1 MQILRTSLIIIIS
14 LLTVL
19 LSGCK
24 HSKNEPEP
32 EPQPVNPDGVTIVY
46 AINNSSLSGNFR
58 QDTAEM
64 RAAMVNVD
72 MSRQRLL
79 VYLTESASKTGL
91 YELQQVGRKNKVLTW
106 RKVKE
111 YDRRQTS
118 TAPAVMK
125 RVISDALAVYPDA
138 EHSLIFWGHGT
149 AWTPGFSD
157 HETRSDVPADVPAQH
172 SYGGED
178 GDDLRNPEWAEI
190 TDIANAIPDG
200 AFRTIWFDC
209 CYMSSIEVAYQ
220 LRNKTKMYVAYPT
233 EVWDEGLNYNDVLPY
248 IMRKNQDLTR
258 AAAEFYSYYNDK
270 SDAVTVSV
278 MDMSKI
284 EAVAEATRALMQKYP
299 DNLDKVRGVS
309 DYRRKSINN
318 PDGYGYYDMMQLLK
332 LKDNDALWQG
342 VQDSMNRFVV
352 YHAESSKDFN
362 NRQWVQTPLC
372 GVSMHSLGEYGQKEA
387 DHEPFYRTLD
397 WYKAVYEQ

>member
-19 LSGCK
+19 LAGCK
-24 HSKNEPEP
+24 HSKSEPEP

-46 AINNSSLSGNFR
+46 AINKSSLSGNFM

-64 RAAMVNVD
+64 KAAMVSVD

-79 VYLTESASKTGL
+79 VYLTESASKTAL
-91 YELQQVGRKNKVLTW
+91 YELQQIGKKKVLTW

-111 YDRRQTS
+111 YDRQQTS

-125 RVISDALAVYPDA
+125 QVISDALSVYPDA
-138 EHSLIFWGHGT
+138 EHTLVFWGHGS

-157 HETRSDVPADVPAQH
+157 HETRADAPAQY
-172 SYGGED
+172 SYGGEY
-178 GDDLRNPEWAEI
+178 GKNNEWQWAEI

-220 LRNKTKMYVAYPT
+220 LRHKTDMYVAYPT
-233 EVWDEGLNYNDVLPY
+233 EVWEYGLNYDGVLPF
-248 IMRKNQDLTR
+248 IMRENQDLTG
-258 AAAEFYSYYNDK
+258 AAAKFYSYYNDK
-270 SDAVTVSV
+270 NDAVTVSV

-284 EAVAEATRALMQKYP
+284 EAVAEATRALMQQNP
-299 DNLDKVRGVS
+299 DEIGKVTGVS
-309 DYRRKSINN
+309 NYRR
-318 PDGYGYYDMMQLLK
+318 GGTYGYYDMMQLLK
-332 LKDNDALWQG
+332 LKDQGELWQS
-342 VQDSMNRFVV
+342 VQDSMNRFVI

>member
-19 LSGCK
+19 LAGCK
-24 HSKNEPEP
+24 QHSKNEPEP

-46 AINNSSLSGNFR
+46 AINKSSLSGNFM

-64 RAAMVNVD
+64 KAAMVSVD

-79 VYLTESASKTGL
+79 VYLTESASKTAL
-91 YELQQVGRKNKVLTW
+91 YELQQIGKKKVLTW

-111 YDRRQTS
+111 YDRQQTS

-125 RVISDALAVYPDA
+125 QVISDALSVYPDA
-138 EHSLIFWGHGT
+138 EHTLVFWGHGS

-157 HETRSDVPADVPAQH
+157 HETRADAPAQY
-172 SYGGED
+172 SYGGEY
-178 GDDLRNPEWAEI
+178 GKNNEWQWTEI

-248 IMRKNQDLTR
+248 IMRKNQDLTG
-258 AAAEFYSYYNDK
+258 AAAKFYSYYNDK
-270 SDAVTVSV
+270 NDAVTVSV

-284 EAVAEATRALMQKYP
+284 EAVAEATRALMQQNP
-299 DNLDKVRGVS
+299 DEIGKVTGVS
-309 DYRRKSINN
+309 NYRR
-318 PDGYGYYDMMQLLK
+318 GGTYGYYDMMQLLK
-332 LKDNDALWQG
+332 LKDQGELWQS
-342 VQDSMNRFVV
+342 VQDSMNRFVI

>member
-19 LSGCK
+19 LAGCK
-24 HSKNEPEP
+24 HSKSEPEP

-46 AINNSSLSGNFR
+46 AINKSSLSGNFM

-64 RAAMVNVD
+64 KAAMVSVD

-79 VYLTESASKTGL
+79 VYLTESASKTAL
-91 YELQQVGRKNKVLTW
+91 YELQQIGKKKVLTW

-111 YDRRQTS
+111 YDRQQTS

-125 RVISDALAVYPDA
+125 QVISDALSVYPDA
-138 EHSLIFWGHGT
+138 EHTLVFWGHGS

-157 HETRSDVPADVPAQH
+157 HETRADAPAQY
-172 SYGGED
+172 SYGGEY
-178 GDDLRNPEWAEI
+178 GKNNEWQWTEI

-248 IMRKNQDLTR
+248 IMRKNQDLTG
-258 AAAEFYSYYNDK
+258 AAAKFYSYYNDK
-270 SDAVTVSV
+270 NDAVTVSV

-284 EAVAEATRALMQKYP
+284 EAVAEATRALMQQNP
-299 DNLDKVRGVS
+299 DEIGKVTGVS
-309 DYRRKSINN
+309 NYRR
-318 PDGYGYYDMMQLLK
+318 GGTYGYYDMMQLLK
-332 LKDNDALWQG
+332 LKDQGELWQS
-342 VQDSMNRFVV
+342 VQDSMNRFVI

-372 GVSMHSLGEYGQKEA
+372 GVSMHSLGEYDQKEV

>member
-1 MQILRTSLIIIIS
+1 MQILRTSLIIITS

-19 LSGCK
+19 FAGCK

-32 EPQPVNPDGVTIVY
+32 EPIPIPGTAEGVTIVY
-46 AINNSSLSGNFR
+46 AINKSSLSGIFQR
-58 QDTAEM
+58 DTAEIK
-64 RAAMVNVD
+64 AAMDSID
-72 MSRQRLL
+72 MSRQKLL
-79 VYLTESASKTGL
+79 LYLTTTDSTTCL
-91 YELQQVGRKNKVLTW
+91 LELQQSLIKKKKVLTW

-111 YDRRQTS
+111 YDRQQTS

-157 HETRSDVPADVPAQH
+157 HETRNAPADVPAQH
-172 SYGGED
+172 SYGGEYGKD
-178 GDDLRNPEWAEI
+178 NEWQWTEI

-200 AFRTIWFDC
+200 AFKTIWFDC

-220 LRNKTKMYVAYPT
+220 LRNKTQMYVAYPT
-233 EVWDEGLNYNDVLPY
+233 EVWDEGLNYNEVLPY
-248 IMRKNQDLTR
+248 IMRKNQDLVGG
-258 AAAEFYSYYNDK
+258 AAEFYSYYNDK
-270 SDAVTVSV
+270 NDAVTVSV
-278 MDMSKI
+278 MDMNRI
-284 EAVAEATRALMQKYP
+284 EAVAQATRALMQQYP
-299 DNLDKVRGVS
+299 DEIGKVTGVS
-309 DYRRKSINN
+309 NYRR
-318 PDGYGYYDMMQLLK
+318 GGTYGYYDMMQLLK
-332 LKDNDALWQG
+332 LKDQGELWQG

-362 NRQWVQTPLC
+362 NRKWVQTPLC

-397 WYKAVYEQ
+397 WYKAVYKQ

>member
-19 LSGCK
+19 LAGCK
-24 HSKNEPEP
+24 HSKSEPEP

-46 AINNSSLSGNFR
+46 AINKSSLSGNFM

-64 RAAMVNVD
+64 KAAMVSVD

-79 VYLTESASKTGL
+79 VYLTESASKTAL
-91 YELQQVGRKNKVLTW
+91 YELQQIGKKKVLTW

-111 YDRRQTS
+111 YDRQQTS

-125 RVISDALAVYPDA
+125 QVISDALSVYPDA
-138 EHSLIFWGHGT
+138 EHTLVFWGHGS

-157 HETRSDVPADVPAQH
+157 HETRADAPAQY
-172 SYGGED
+172 SYGGEY
-178 GDDLRNPEWAEI
+178 GKNNEWQWTEI

-248 IMRKNQDLTR
+248 IMRKNQDLTG
-258 AAAEFYSYYNDK
+258 AAAKFYSYYNDK
-270 SDAVTVSV
+270 NDAVTVSV

-284 EAVAEATRALMQKYP
+284 EAVAEATRALMQQNP
-299 DNLDKVRGVS
+299 DEIGKVTGVS
-309 DYRRKSINN
+309 NYRR
-318 PDGYGYYDMMQLLK
+318 GGTYGYYDMMQLLK
-332 LKDNDALWQG
+332 LKDQGELWQS
-342 VQDSMNRFVV
+342 VQDSMNRFVI

-372 GVSMHSLGEYGQKEA
+372 GVSMHSLGEYGQKEV

>member
-1 MQILRTSLIIIIS
+1 MQILKTSLIIIIS

-19 LSGCK
+19 LAGCK
-24 HSKNEPEP
+24 HSKSEPEP

-46 AINNSSLSGNFR
+46 AINKSSLSGNFM

-64 RAAMVNVD
+64 KAAMVSVD

-79 VYLTESASKTGL
+79 VYLTESASKTAL
-91 YELQQVGRKNKVLTW
+91 YELQQIGKKKVLTW

-111 YDRRQTS
+111 YDRQQTS

-125 RVISDALAVYPDA
+125 QVISDALSVYPDA
-138 EHSLIFWGHGT
+138 EHTLVFWGHGS

-157 HETRSDVPADVPAQH
+157 HETRADAPAQY
-172 SYGGED
+172 SYGGEY
-178 GDDLRNPEWAEI
+178 GKNNEWQWTEI

-248 IMRKNQDLTR
+248 IMRKNQDLTG
-258 AAAEFYSYYNDK
+258 AAAKFYSYYNDK
-270 SDAVTVSV
+270 NDAVTVSV

-284 EAVAEATRALMQKYP
+284 EAVAEATRALMQQNP
-299 DNLDKVRGVS
+299 DEIGKVTGVS
-309 DYRRKSINN
+309 NYRR
-318 PDGYGYYDMMQLLK
+318 GGTYGYYDMMQLLK
-332 LKDNDALWQG
+332 LKDQGELWQS
-342 VQDSMNRFVV
+342 VQDSMNRFVI

>member
-19 LSGCK
+19 LAGCK
-24 HSKNEPEP
+24 QHSKNEPEP

-46 AINNSSLSGNFR
+46 AINKSSLSGNFM

-64 RAAMVNVD
+64 KAAMVSVD

-79 VYLTESASKTGL
+79 VYLTESASKTAL
-91 YELQQVGRKNKVLTW
+91 YELQQIGKKKVLTW

-111 YDRRQTS
+111 YDRQQTS

-125 RVISDALAVYPDA
+125 QVISDALSVYPDA
-138 EHSLIFWGHGT
+138 EHTLVFWGHGS

-157 HETRSDVPADVPAQH
+157 HETRADAPAQY
-172 SYGGED
+172 SYGGEY
-178 GDDLRNPEWAEI
+178 GKNNECQWTEI

-220 LRNKTKMYVAYPT
+220 LRHKTDMYVAYPT
-233 EVWDEGLNYNDVLPY
+233 EVWEYGLNYDGVLPF
-248 IMRKNQDLTR
+248 IMRENQDLIG
-258 AAAEFYSYYNDK
+258 AAGKFYSYYNNING
-270 SDAVTVSV
+270 AVTVSV
-278 MDMSKI
+278 MDMSEI
-284 EAVAEATRALMQKYP
+284 EGVAKATRALMQQNP
-299 DNLDKVRGVS
+299 DEIGKVTGVS
-309 DYRRKSINN
+309 NYRRE
-318 PDGYGYYDMMQLLK
+318 GTYGYYDMMQLLK
-332 LKDNDALWQG
+332 LKDQGELWQS
-342 VQDSMNRFVV
+342 VQDSMNRFVI

-362 NRQWVQTPLC
+362 NSQWVQTPLC

>member
-19 LSGCK
+19 LAGCK
-24 HSKNEPEP
+24 HSKSEPEP

-46 AINNSSLSGNFR
+46 AINKSSLSGNFM

-64 RAAMVNVD
+64 KAAMVSVD

-79 VYLTESASKTGL
+79 VYLTESASKTAL
-91 YELQQVGRKNKVLTW
+91 YELQQIGKKKVLTW

-111 YDRRQTS
+111 YDRQQTS

-125 RVISDALAVYPDA
+125 QVISDALSVYPDA
-138 EHSLIFWGHGT
+138 EHTLVFWGHGS

-157 HETRSDVPADVPAQH
+157 HETRADAPAQY
-172 SYGGED
+172 SYGGEY
-178 GDDLRNPEWAEI
+178 GKNNECQWTEI

-220 LRNKTKMYVAYPT
+220 LRHKTDMYVAYPT
-233 EVWDEGLNYNDVLPY
+233 EVWEYGLNYDGVLPF
-248 IMRKNQDLTR
+248 IMRENQDLTG
-258 AAAEFYSYYNDK
+258 AAAKFYSYYNDK
-270 SDAVTVSV
+270 NDAVTVSV

-284 EAVAEATRALMQKYP
+284 EAVAEATRALMQQNP
-299 DNLDKVRGVS
+299 DEIGKETGVS
-309 DYRRKSINN
+309 NYRR
-318 PDGYGYYDMMQLLK
+318 GGTYGYYDMMQLLK
-332 LKDNDALWQG
+332 LKDQGELWQS
-342 VQDSMNRFVV
+342 VQDSMNRFVI

>member
-1 MQILRTSLIIIIS
+1 MQIFRTSIIIIIS
-14 LLTVL
+14 LLTLVL
-19 LSGCK
+19 TGCK

-32 EPQPVNPDGVTIVY
+32 IPIPDPVPGNAEGVTIVY
-46 AINNSSLSGNFR
+46 AINNSSLSGIFR
-58 QDTAEM
+58 RDTAEIK
-64 RAAMVNVD
+64 AAMDSID
-72 MSRQRLL
+72 MSRQKLL
-79 VYLTESASKTGL
+79 LYLTDTDSTTCL
-91 YELQQVGRKNKVLTW
+91 LELQQVQNKKKRLLAW

-111 YDRRQTS
+111 YARQQTS

-125 RVISDALAVYPDA
+125 RVISDALSVYPDA
-138 EHSLIFWGHGT
+138 DYSLIFWGHGT

-157 HETRSDVPADVPAQH
+157 HETRNGNLAEVPAVYG
-172 SYGGED
+172 YGGEY
-178 GDDLRNPEWAEI
+178 GKGNEWQWAEI

-200 AFRTIWFDC
+200 AFKTIWFDC

-220 LRNKTKMYVAYPT
+220 LRHKTQMYVAYPT
-233 EVWDEGLNYNDVLPY
+233 EVWDEGLNYNEVLPY
-248 IMRKNQDLTR
+248 IMRKNQDLVGG
-258 AAAEFYSYYNDK
+258 AAEFYSYYNDK

-278 MDMSKI
+278 MDMNRI
-284 EAVAEATRALMQKYP
+284 EAVAQATRALMQQYP
-299 DNLDKVRGVS
+299 DEIGKVTGVS
-309 DYRRKSINN
+309 NYRR
-318 PDGYGYYDMMQLLK
+318 GGTYGYYDMMQLLK
-332 LKDNDALWQG
+332 LKDQGELWQG

>member
-24 HSKNEPEP
+24 HTKNEP

-46 AINNSSLSGNFR
+46 AINKSSLSGNFM

-64 RAAMVNVD
+64 KAAMASVD

-79 VYLTESASKTGL
+79 VYLTESSSKTGL
-91 YELQQVGRKNKVLTW
+91 FELQQIGKKNKVLAW

-111 YDRRQTS
+111 YDRQQTS

-157 HETRSDVPADVPAQH
+157 HETRSDAPADVPAQH
-172 SYGGED
+172 SYGGEY
-178 GDDLRNPEWAEI
+178 GKGNEWQWAEI

-200 AFRTIWFDC
+200 AFKTIWFDC

-220 LRNKTKMYVAYPT
+220 LRNKTQMYVAYPT
-233 EVWDEGLNYNDVLPY
+233 EVWDEGLNYNEVLPY
-248 IMRKNQDLTR
+248 IMRKNQDLTGG
-258 AAAEFYSYYNDK
+258 AAEFYSYYNSK

-278 MDMSKI
+278 MDMNRI
-284 EAVAEATRALMQKYP
+284 EAVAQATRALMQQYP
-299 DNLDKVRGVS
+299 DEISKVTGVS
-309 DYRRKSINN
+309 NYRR
-318 PDGYGYYDMMQLLK
+318 GGTYGYYDMMQLLK
-332 LKDNDALWQG
+332 LKDQGELWQG

-387 DHEPFYRTLD
+387 DYEPFYRTLD

>member
-19 LSGCK
+19 LAGCK
-24 HSKNEPEP
+24 HSKSEPEP

-46 AINNSSLSGNFR
+46 AINKSSLSGNFM

-64 RAAMVNVD
+64 KAAMVSVD

-79 VYLTESASKTGL
+79 VYLTESASKTAL
-91 YELQQVGRKNKVLTW
+91 YELQQIGKKKVLTW

-111 YDRRQTS
+111 YDRQQTS

-125 RVISDALAVYPDA
+125 QVISDALSVYPDA
-138 EHSLIFWGHGT
+138 EHTLVFWGHGS

-157 HETRSDVPADVPAQH
+157 HETRADAPAQY
-172 SYGGED
+172 SYGGEY
-178 GDDLRNPEWAEI
+178 GKNNEWQWTEI

-233 EVWDEGLNYNDVLPY
+233 EVWDEGLNYNDVFPY
-248 IMRKNQDLTR
+248 IMRKNQDLTG
-258 AAAEFYSYYNDK
+258 AAAKFYSYYNDK
-270 SDAVTVSV
+270 NDAVTVSV

-284 EAVAEATRALMQKYP
+284 EAVAEATRALMQQSP
-299 DNLDKVRGVS
+299 DEIGKVTGVS
-309 DYRRKSINN
+309 NYRR
-318 PDGYGYYDMMQLLK
+318 GGTYGYYDMMQLLK
-332 LKDNDALWQG
+332 LKDQGELWQS
-342 VQDSMNRFVV
+342 VQDSMNRFVI

>member
-19 LSGCK
+19 LAGCK
-24 HSKNEPEP
+24 QHSKNEPEP
-32 EPQPVNPDGVTIVY
+32 EPQPVNPDGGTIVY
-46 AINNSSLSGNFR
+46 AINKSSLSGNFM

-64 RAAMVNVD
+64 KAAMVSVD

-79 VYLTESASKTGL
+79 VYLTESASKTAL
-91 YELQQVGRKNKVLTW
+91 YELQQIGKKKVLTW

-111 YDRRQTS
+111 YDRQQTS

-125 RVISDALAVYPDA
+125 QVISDALSVYPDA
-138 EHSLIFWGHGT
+138 EHTLVFWGHGS

-157 HETRSDVPADVPAQH
+157 HETRADAPAQY
-172 SYGGED
+172 SYGGEY
-178 GDDLRNPEWAEI
+178 GKNNEWQWTEI

-233 EVWDEGLNYNDVLPY
+233 EVWDEGLNYNDVLPH
-248 IMRKNQDLTR
+248 IMRKNQDLTG
-258 AAAEFYSYYNDK
+258 AAAKFYSYYNDK
-270 SDAVTVSV
+270 NDAVTVSV

-284 EAVAEATRALMQKYP
+284 EAVAEATRALMQQNP
-299 DNLDKVRGVS
+299 DEIGKVTGVS
-309 DYRRKSINN
+309 NYRR
-318 PDGYGYYDMMQLLK
+318 GGTYGYYDMMQLLK
-332 LKDNDALWQG
+332 LKDQGELWQS
-342 VQDSMNRFVV
+342 VQDSMNRFVI

>member
-1 MQILRTSLIIIIS
+1 MQILRTSLIIITS

-32 EPQPVNPDGVTIVY
+32 EPPIPPTPGTAEGVTIVY
-46 AINNSSLSGNFR
+46 AINKSSLSGIFQR
-58 QDTAEM
+58 DTAEIK
-64 RAAMVNVD
+64 AAMDSID
-72 MSRQRLL
+72 MSRQKLL
-79 VYLTESASKTGL
+79 LYLTTTDSTTCL
-91 YELQQVGRKNKVLTW
+91 LELQQSLIKKKKVLTW

-111 YDRRQTS
+111 YDRQQTS

-157 HETRSDVPADVPAQH
+157 HETRRDAPSNIPAQH
-172 SYGGED
+172 SYGGEY
-178 GDDLRNPEWAEI
+178 GDDPGNPEWAEI
-190 TDIANAIPDG
+190 TDIADAIPDG

-248 IMRKNQDLTR
+248 IMRKNQDLTG

-270 SDAVTVSV
+270 NDAVTVSV
-278 MDMSKI
+278 MDMSRI
-284 EAVAEATRALMQKYP
+284 EAVAEATRTLMQQYP
-299 DNLDKVRGVS
+299 DEIGKVTGVS
-309 DYRRKSINN
+309 NYRR
-318 PDGYGYYDMMQLLK
+318 GGTYGYYDMMQLLK
-332 LKDNDALWQG
+332 LKDQGELWQG

-387 DHEPFYRTLD
+387 DHEEFYRTLD
-397 WYKAVYEQ
+397 WYKAVYGQ

>member
-19 LSGCK
+19 LAGCK
-24 HSKNEPEP
+24 HSKSEPEP

-46 AINNSSLSGNFR
+46 AINKSSLSGNFM

-64 RAAMVNVD
+64 KAAMVSVD

-79 VYLTESASKTGL
+79 VYLTESASKTAL
-91 YELQQVGRKNKVLTW
+91 YELQQIGKKKVLTW

-111 YDRRQTS
+111 YDRQQTS

-125 RVISDALAVYPDA
+125 QVISDALSVYPDA
-138 EHSLIFWGHGT
+138 EHTLVFWGHGS

-157 HETRSDVPADVPAQH
+157 HETRADAPAQY
-172 SYGGED
+172 SYGGEY
-178 GDDLRNPEWAEI
+178 GKNNEWQWTEI

-220 LRNKTKMYVAYPT
+220 LRHKTDMYVAYPT
-233 EVWDEGLNYNDVLPY
+233 EVWEYGLNYDGVLPF
-248 IMRKNQDLTR
+248 IMRENQDLIG
-258 AAAEFYSYYNDK
+258 AAGKFYSYYNNIN
-270 SDAVTVSV
+270 DAVTVSV
-278 MDMSKI
+278 MDMSEI
-284 EAVAEATRALMQKYP
+284 EGVAKATRALMRQYP
-299 DNLDKVRGVS
+299 DNLDKVQGVS
-309 DYRRKSINN
+309 DYRRRSRNN
-318 PDGYGYYDMMQLLK
+318 PDGYGYYDMLQLLK
-332 LKDNDALWQG
+332 LKDQGELWQG
-342 VQDSMNRFVV
+342 VQDSMNRFVI

-372 GVSMHSLGEYGQKEA
+372 GVSMHSLGEYDQKEV

>member
-19 LSGCK
+19 LAGCK
-24 HSKNEPEP
+24 HSKSEPEP

-46 AINNSSLSGNFR
+46 AINKSSLSGNFM

-64 RAAMVNVD
+64 KAAMVSVD

-79 VYLTESASKTGL
+79 VYLTESASKTAL
-91 YELQQVGRKNKVLTW
+91 YELQQIGKKKVLTW

-111 YDRRQTS
+111 YDRQQTS

-125 RVISDALAVYPDA
+125 RVISDALSVYPDA
-138 EHSLIFWGHGT
+138 DHSLIFWGHGT

-157 HETRSDVPADVPAQH
+157 HETRADAPAQY
-172 SYGGED
+172 SYGGEY
-178 GDDLRNPEWAEI
+178 GKNNEWQWTEI

-220 LRNKTKMYVAYPT
+220 LRHKTDMYVAYPT
-233 EVWDEGLNYNDVLPY
+233 EVWEYGLNYDGVLPF
-248 IMRKNQDLTR
+248 IMRENQDLIG
-258 AAAEFYSYYNDK
+258 AAGKFYSYYNNIN
-270 SDAVTVSV
+270 DAVTVSV
-278 MDMSKI
+278 MDMSEI
-284 EAVAEATRALMQKYP
+284 EGVAKATRALMRQYP
-299 DNLDKVRGVS
+299 DNLDKVQGVS
-309 DYRRKSINN
+309 DYRRRSRNN
-318 PDGYGYYDMMQLLK
+318 PDGYGYYDMLQLLK
-332 LKDNDALWQG
+332 LKDQGELWQS
-342 VQDSMNRFVV
+342 VQDSMNRFVI

>member
-19 LSGCK
+19 LAGCK
-24 HSKNEPEP
+24 HSKSEPEP

-46 AINNSSLSGNFR
+46 AINKSSLSGNFM

-64 RAAMVNVD
+64 KAAMVSVD

-79 VYLTESASKTGL
+79 VYLTESASKTAL
-91 YELQQVGRKNKVLTW
+91 YELQQIGKKKVLTW

-111 YDRRQTS
+111 YDRQQTS

-125 RVISDALAVYPDA
+125 QVISDALSVYPDA
-138 EHSLIFWGHGT
+138 EHTLVFWGHGS

-157 HETRSDVPADVPAQH
+157 HETRADAPAQY
-172 SYGGED
+172 SYGGEY
-178 GDDLRNPEWAEI
+178 GKNNEWQWTEI

-248 IMRKNQDLTR
+248 IMRKNQDLTG
-258 AAAEFYSYYNDK
+258 AAAKFYSYYNDK
-270 SDAVTVSV
+270 NDAVTVSV

-284 EAVAEATRALMQKYP
+284 EAVAEATRALMQQNP
-299 DNLDKVRGVS
+299 DEIGKVTGVS
-309 DYRRKSINN
+309 NYRR
-318 PDGYGYYDMMQLLK
+318 GGTYGYYDMMQLLK
-332 LKDNDALWQG
+332 LKDQGELWQS
-342 VQDSMNRFVV
+342 VQDSMNRFVI

-362 NRQWVQTPLC
+362 NSQWVQTPLC
-372 GVSMHSLGEYGQKEA
+372 GVSMHSLGEYDQKEV

>member
-19 LSGCK
+19 LAGCK
-24 HSKNEPEP
+24 HSKSEPEP

-46 AINNSSLSGNFR
+46 AINKSSLSGNFM

-64 RAAMVNVD
+64 KAAMVSVD

-79 VYLTESASKTGL
+79 VYLTESASKTAL
-91 YELQQVGRKNKVLTW
+91 YELQQIGKKKVLTW

-111 YDRRQTS
+111 YDRQQTS

-125 RVISDALAVYPDA
+125 QVISDALSVYPDA
-138 EHSLIFWGHGT
+138 EHTLVFWGHGS

-157 HETRSDVPADVPAQH
+157 HETRADAPAQY
-172 SYGGED
+172 SYGGEY
-178 GDDLRNPEWAEI
+178 GKNNEWQWTEI

-220 LRNKTKMYVAYPT
+220 LRHKTDMYVAYPT
-233 EVWDEGLNYNDVLPY
+233 EVWEYGLNYDGVLPF
-248 IMRKNQDLTR
+248 IMRENQDLTG
-258 AAAEFYSYYNDK
+258 AAAKFYSYYNDK
-270 SDAVTVSV
+270 NDAVTVSV

-284 EAVAEATRALMQKYP
+284 EAVAEATRALMQQNP
-299 DNLDKVRGVS
+299 DEIGKVTGVS
-309 DYRRKSINN
+309 NYRR
-318 PDGYGYYDMMQLLK
+318 GGTYGYYDMMQLLK
-332 LKDNDALWQG
+332 LKDQGELWQS
-342 VQDSMNRFVV
+342 VQDSMNRFVI

-372 GVSMHSLGEYGQKEA
+372 GVSMHSLGEYDQKEV

>member
-19 LSGCK
+19 LAGCK
-24 HSKNEPEP
+24 HSKSEPEP

-46 AINNSSLSGNFR
+46 AINKSSLSGNFM

-64 RAAMVNVD
+64 KAAMVSVD

-79 VYLTESASKTGL
+79 VYLTESASKTAL
-91 YELQQVGRKNKVLTW
+91 YELQQIGKKKVLTW

-111 YDRRQTS
+111 YDRQQTS

-125 RVISDALAVYPDA
+125 QVISDALSVYPDA
-138 EHSLIFWGHGT
+138 EHTLVFWGHGS

-157 HETRSDVPADVPAQH
+157 HETRADAPAQY
-172 SYGGED
+172 SYGGEY
-178 GDDLRNPEWAEI
+178 GKNNEWQWTEI

-248 IMRKNQDLTR
+248 IMRKNQDLTG
-258 AAAEFYSYYNDK
+258 AAAKFYSYYNDK
-270 SDAVTVSV
+270 NDAVTVSV

-284 EAVAEATRALMQKYP
+284 EAVAEATRALMQQNP
-299 DNLDKVRGVS
+299 DEIGKVTGVS
-309 DYRRKSINN
+309 NYRR
-318 PDGYGYYDMMQLLK
+318 GGTYGYYDMMQLLK
-332 LKDNDALWQG
+332 LKDQGELWQS
-342 VQDSMNRFVV
+342 VQDSMNRFVI

-372 GVSMHSLGEYGQKEA
+372 GVSMHSLGEYDQKEA

>member
-19 LSGCK
+19 LAGCK
-24 HSKNEPEP
+24 HSKSEPEP

-46 AINNSSLSGNFR
+46 AINKSSLSGNFM

-64 RAAMVNVD
+64 KAAMVSVD

-79 VYLTESASKTGL
+79 VYLTESASKTAL
-91 YELQQVGRKNKVLTW
+91 YELQQIGKKKVLTW

-111 YDRRQTS
+111 YDRQQTS

-125 RVISDALAVYPDA
+125 QVISDALSVYPDA
-138 EHSLIFWGHGT
+138 EHTLVFWGHGS

-157 HETRSDVPADVPAQH
+157 HETRADAPAQY
-172 SYGGED
+172 SYGGEY
-178 GDDLRNPEWAEI
+178 GKNNEWQWTEI

-220 LRNKTKMYVAYPT
+220 LRHKTDMYVAYPT
-233 EVWDEGLNYNDVLPY
+233 EVWEYGLNYDGVLPF
-248 IMRKNQDLTR
+248 IMRENQDLTG
-258 AAAEFYSYYNDK
+258 AAAKFYSYYNDK
-270 SDAVTVSV
+270 NDAVTVSV

-284 EAVAEATRALMQKYP
+284 EAVAEATRALMQQNP
-299 DNLDKVRGVS
+299 DEIGKVTGVS
-309 DYRRKSINN
+309 NYRR
-318 PDGYGYYDMMQLLK
+318 GGTYGYYDMMQLLK
-332 LKDNDALWQG
+332 LKDQGELWQS
-342 VQDSMNRFVV
+342 VQDSMNRFVI

>member
-1 MQILRTSLIIIIS
+1 MDSI
-14 LLTVL
+14 
-19 LSGCK
+19 
-24 HSKNEPEP
+24 
-32 EPQPVNPDGVTIVY
+32 
-46 AINNSSLSGNFR
+46 
-58 QDTAEM
+58 
-64 RAAMVNVD
+64 D
-72 MSRQRLL
+72 MSRQKLL
-79 VYLTESASKTGL
+79 LYLTTTDSTTCL
-91 YELQQVGRKNKVLTW
+91 LELQQSLIKKKKVLTW

-111 YDRRQTS
+111 YDRQQTS
-118 TAPAVMK
+118 TAPAVMN

-157 HETRSDVPADVPAQH
+157 HETRSDAPADVPAQH
-172 SYGGED
+172 SYGGEYGKD
-178 GDDLRNPEWAEI
+178 NEWQWAEI

-200 AFRTIWFDC
+200 AFKTIWFDC

-220 LRNKTKMYVAYPT
+220 LRHKTQMYVAYPT
-233 EVWDEGLNYNDVLPY
+233 EVWDEGLNYNEVLPY
-248 IMRKNQDLTR
+248 IMRKNQDLTGG
-258 AAAEFYSYYNDK
+258 AAEFYSYYNDK

-278 MDMSKI
+278 MDMNRI
-284 EAVAEATRALMQKYP
+284 EAVAQATRALMQQYP
-299 DNLDKVRGVS
+299 DEIGKVTGVS
-309 DYRRKSINN
+309 NYRR
-318 PDGYGYYDMMQLLK
+318 GGTYGYYDMMQLLK
-332 LKDNDALWQG
+332 LKDQGDLWQG

-387 DHEPFYRTLD
+387 EHEPFYRTLD

>member
-24 HSKNEPEP
+24 HTKNEP

-46 AINNSSLSGNFR
+46 AINKSSLSGNFM

-64 RAAMVNVD
+64 KAAMASVD

-79 VYLTESASKTGL
+79 VYLTESSSKTGL
-91 YELQQVGRKNKVLTW
+91 FELQQIGKKNKVLAW

-111 YDRRQTS
+111 YDRQQTS

-157 HETRSDVPADVPAQH
+157 HETRSDAPADVPAQH
-172 SYGGED
+172 SYGGEY
-178 GDDLRNPEWAEI
+178 GKGNEWQWAEI

-200 AFRTIWFDC
+200 AFKTIWFDC

-220 LRNKTKMYVAYPT
+220 LRNKTQMYVAYPT
-233 EVWDEGLNYNDVLPY
+233 EVWDEGLNYNEVLPY
-248 IMRKNQDLTR
+248 IMRKNQDLTGG
-258 AAAEFYSYYNDK
+258 AAEFYSYYNSK

-278 MDMSKI
+278 MDMNRI
-284 EAVAEATRALMQKYP
+284 EAVAQATRALMQQYP
-299 DNLDKVRGVS
+299 DEISKVTGVS
-309 DYRRKSINN
+309 NYRR
-318 PDGYGYYDMMQLLK
+318 GGTYGYYDMMQLLK
-332 LKDNDALWQG
+332 LKDQGELWQG

-387 DHEPFYRTLD
+387 DHEPLYRTLA

>member
-19 LSGCK
+19 LAGCK
-24 HSKNEPEP
+24 HSKSEPEP

-46 AINNSSLSGNFR
+46 AINKSSLSGNFM

-64 RAAMVNVD
+64 KAAMVNVD

-79 VYLTESASKTGL
+79 VYLTESTSKTGL
-91 YELQQVGRKNKVLTW
+91 YELQQIGKKKVLAW

-125 RVISDALAVYPDA
+125 QVISDALSVYPDA
-138 EHSLIFWGHGT
+138 EHTLVFWGHGS

-157 HETRSDVPADVPAQH
+157 HETRADAPAQY
-172 SYGGED
+172 SYGGEY
-178 GDDLRNPEWAEI
+178 GKNNEWQWTEI

-220 LRNKTKMYVAYPT
+220 LRHKTDMYVAYPT
-233 EVWDEGLNYNDVLPY
+233 EVWEYGLNYDGVLPF
-248 IMRKNQDLTR
+248 IMRENQDLTG
-258 AAAEFYSYYNDK
+258 AAAKFYSYYNDK
-270 SDAVTVSV
+270 NDAVTVSV

-284 EAVAEATRALMQKYP
+284 EAVAEATRALMQQYP
-299 DNLDKVRGVS
+299 DEIGKVTGVVN
-309 DYRRKSINN
+309 YRR
-318 PDGYGYYDMMQLLK
+318 GGTYGYYDMMQLLK
-332 LKDNDALWQG
+332 LKDQGELWQG

-352 YHAESSKDFN
+352 YHAESSRDFN

-372 GVSMHSLGEYGQKEA
+372 GVSMHSLGEYDQKEV